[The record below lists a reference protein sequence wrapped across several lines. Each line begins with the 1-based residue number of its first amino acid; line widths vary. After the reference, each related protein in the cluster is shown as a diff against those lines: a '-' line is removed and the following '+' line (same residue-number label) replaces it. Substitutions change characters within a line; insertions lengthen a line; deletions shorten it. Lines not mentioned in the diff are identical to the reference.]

1 MTDGELEQLL
11 QQADGLRRDAF
22 LALKGECRKRNIM
35 ADIVSEKENSL
46 INANI
51 ERIRE
56 NISKEEKKWWNGVLS
71 YAFEQKF
78 NNASNDAILAGLLGM
93 KASLDEA
100 LYIENNLEK
109 LAGERLNQAATD
121 RIGGIIK
128 TIGGMAIITI
138 VFLASLGNN
147 AMIFGGII
155 MVFGLVEIANAA
167 SRKSRYETII
177 QNIENQTEEPHGD
190 SRDASEDRLI
200 GH

>member
-22 LALKGECRKRNIM
+22 LALKVECRKRNIM
-35 ADIVSEKENSL
+35 VEMVKEKENSL

-56 NISKEEKKWWNGVLS
+56 NISKEDKKWWNGVLS
-71 YAFEQKF
+71 YAFERKF
-78 NNASNDAILAGLLGM
+78 NNASNDEILAGLLGM
-93 KASLDEA
+93 RASLDEA
-100 LYIENNLEK
+100 LYIENNLQK
-109 LAGERLNQAATD
+109 LAGERLNQASTD
-121 RIGGIIK
+121 RIGGTVK

-167 SRKSRYETII
+167 SRKSRYQTII
-177 QNIENQTEEPHGD
+177 QNIENQTQEQDGD
-190 SRDASEDRLI
+190 VGDVSEDRLI
-200 GH
+200 SS